1 MLGISIPFFLISALA
16 EDLAYLEGSPK
27 LKAQFVPVPSFSQL
41 ANELGDSVV
50 NIAVES
56 KNEEVQQETEIIPG
70 LPFKFKGGGGDV
82 SSLGSGFIISKD
94 GFIVTNNHVIDKGD
108 KVIVR
113 LLEDKNEYVAK
124 IIGADPKTDLALIK
138 IEPNKELKPVYF
150 GNSDSI
156 NVGDWVLAIGNQFQ
170 LGQTVTAGIVSAKS
184 RRVPRGGPYDHFIQT
199 DASINPGSSGGP
211 LFNTE
216 GQVVGINTAIFSP
229 GKTQFGGTGFN
240 IGIGFSVPINIA
252 KRVIV
257 QLKSGGTVI
266 RGWLGVIIQPVT
278 PEVSAVFGL
287 QDSHGALVS
296 HVLVGSPAAKAGFEV
311 GDIITNFNGLA
322 VRENDDLPLM
332 VADTPVN
339 TSVKIQVIRAGKEM
353 ILNSVIEKLN
363 EKTEIAQK
371 GEQVNEKFDDL
382 GLVVKDLTED
392 LATVFKIT
400 KVDGALIQAVKPGS
414 LAERSGFA
422 RGDIIQGL
430 QIKGRSLISIKD
442 SKSFYENISG
452 FKTKEAFLLLVRRI
466 DSRASDQSTTLYL
479 TLNPK

>member
-1 MLGISIPFFLISALA
+1 M
-16 EDLAYLEGSPK
+16 
-27 LKAQFVPVPSFSQL
+27 
-41 ANELGDSVV
+41 
-50 NIAVES
+50 
-56 KNEEVQQETEIIPG
+56 
-70 LPFKFKGGGGDV
+70 
-82 SSLGSGFIISKD
+82 
-94 GFIVTNNHVIDKGD
+94 
-108 KVIVR
+108 
-113 LLEDKNEYVAK
+113 
-124 IIGADPKTDLALIK
+124 
-138 IEPNKELKPVYF
+138 
-150 GNSDSI
+150 
-156 NVGDWVLAIGNQFQ
+156 
-170 LGQTVTAGIVSAKS
+170 SAKS